1 MQQRARINKCDPIPE
16 ELLEGFVTEAKD
28 TQQVTIKDLFK
39 PNIILQRSL
48 NMFFQWFS
56 VTMVYYGLLF
66 ASTSL
71 SGDPYLNFTLVLLA
85 ELPSVPMYLYLPQ
98 IFGRRNCLIVTQIM
112 CSICCISGGLLIEV
126 PSLSTLQI
134 ILVIVTS

>member
-1 MQQRARINKCDPIPE
+1 
-16 ELLEGFVTEAKD
+16 
-28 TQQVTIKDLFK
+28 
-39 PNIILQRSL
+39 
-48 NMFFQWFS
+48 MFFQWFS

-71 SGDPYLNFTLVLLA
+71 SGDPYLSFTLAVLA
-85 ELPSVPMYLYLPQ
+85 ELPTIPMYLKLPQ
-98 IFGRRNCLIVTQIM
+98 MFGRRNCLIVTQFM

-134 ILVIVTS
+134 ILVIVTP